1 VDQHSIGKWLVK
13 LTVTDITATVKSD
26 KLTSADSVRAD
37 PFSELGGGQMFG
49 RSGRIVTV
57 IVLFGLT
64 TMTPRYLWAQQ
75 SKGASSVDELLKSIG
90 LSKPAMARAPDFN
103 LRDAN
108 GGMASLGGH
117 RGSLLLLNF
126 WATWCAPCREEM
138 PSMEQLSRN
147 FGGQGFAVV
156 AVNQRENAALVNK
169 FMKTHG
175 LNFATPLDTDGRVA
189 ASYRV
194 YGIPVT
200 YLIDGNGQP
209 IGMKS
214 GPRDWAARDVIE
226 AFRKLIGDGTGRN
239 MAGSVG
245 LEPTVPL
252 PNVLRVKTA
261 GIVVRAQQDAQ
272 SEAINKLE
280 SGEELIPV
288 GKVSGAGELW
298 YMIKTKSGTIGW
310 VRGAEVEEIRKVK

>member
-1 VDQHSIGKWLVK
+1 
-13 LTVTDITATVKSD
+13 
-26 KLTSADSVRAD
+26 
-37 PFSELGGGQMFG
+37 MFG
-49 RSGRIVTV
+49 PTGRIVTV
-57 IVLFGLT
+57 IVFLGLT

-75 SKGASSVDELLKSIG
+75 NKGASSVDELLRSIA
-90 LSKPAMARAPDFN
+90 LSRPAVAQAPDFN

-108 GGMASLGGH
+108 GSMASLGGY
-117 RGSLLLLNF
+117 RGSLVLLNF

-156 AVNQRENAALVNK
+156 AVNQRENPALVNT

-175 LNFATPLDTDGRVA
+175 LNFAAPLDTDGRVA

-226 AFRKLIGDGTGRN
+226 AFRKLIGDGSGGS
-239 MAGSVG
+239 MAGSMG
-245 LEPTVPL
+245 LEPTVAL

-261 GIVVRAQQDAQ
+261 GILLRVQQDVQ
-272 SEAINKLE
+272 SEAISKLE
-280 SGEELIPV
+280 SGEALIPL
-288 GKVSGAGELW
+288 GKVSGAGEFW
-298 YMIKTKSGTIGW
+298 YMIKTKSGAIGW
-310 VRGAEVEEIRKVK
+310 VRGADVEEIRKVK

>member
-138 PSMEQLSRN
+138 PSMEQLS
-147 FGGQGFAVV
+147 
-156 AVNQRENAALVNK
+156 
-169 FMKTHG
+169 
-175 LNFATPLDTDGRVA
+175 
-189 ASYRV
+189 
-194 YGIPVT
+194 
-200 YLIDGNGQP
+200 
-209 IGMKS
+209 
-214 GPRDWAARDVIE
+214 
-226 AFRKLIGDGTGRN
+226 
-239 MAGSVG
+239 
-245 LEPTVPL
+245 
-252 PNVLRVKTA
+252 
-261 GIVVRAQQDAQ
+261 
-272 SEAINKLE
+272 
-280 SGEELIPV
+280 
-288 GKVSGAGELW
+288 
-298 YMIKTKSGTIGW
+298 
-310 VRGAEVEEIRKVK
+310 